1 MNETR
6 IESVLEKLKSLK
18 MKTAA
23 ENLTR
28 ILQQAEKQN
37 MSPLMVTEA
46 LIDVECEARQK
57 NRILQRFKQSRL
69 LEKPTIDQF
78 DFHFHLSRKNRKP

>member
-23 ENLTR
+23 ENLAR

-37 MSPLMVTEA
+37 MSPLMVVEA
-46 LIDVECEARQK
+46 LTDLRQYPK
-57 NRILQRFKQSRL
+57 
-69 LEKPTIDQF
+69 
-78 DFHFHLSRKNRKP
+78 

>member
-28 ILQQAEKQN
+28 ILQQAEN
-37 MSPLMVTEA
+37 AEYVASDGYGSPDRCRV
-46 LIDVECEARQK
+46 
-57 NRILQRFKQSRL
+57 
-69 LEKPTIDQF
+69 
-78 DFHFHLSRKNRKP
+78 